1 MKKHK
6 GPVSVS
12 SQLESIEDNENEES
26 SSRNMDDFKQP
37 SCMGSG
43 NLSGISASMADLS
56 NAPNLSIN
64 DGGGNLDSQE

>member
-12 SQLESIEDNENEES
+12 SQLESIEDNEEHEES
-26 SSRNMDDFKQP
+26 SSRNMGDLEQP

-43 NLSGISASMADLS
+43 SLSGIGASLS
-56 NAPNLSIN
+56 NAPDLSVN
-64 DGGGNLDSQE
+64 DGGGHAK